1 MSDKILREI
10 EVMDVV
16 KGVGSAVIDAVVS
29 VNPVSCFYWSVMK
42 SSKENSL
49 QRRHEIWQHEVGE
62 RLSKLEKTVFES
74 LGNNEN
80 FVTTLLRTTELA
92 IKTNGK
98 KVECLANAVRYS
110 AGHEVNED
118 YIVIFLNYIER
129 YSISHLKLLK
139 FFNAP
144 NQYYTSIGVEHI
156 NTSPMTLYYET
167 FSVPQN
173 EYRLLETMAKQLF
186 DDGLLNTREMNAGMT
201 MRGALSQRTTDIG
214 RKFIEFFGL
223 NDVDL

>member
-80 FVTTLLRTTELA
+80 FVTTLLRATELA

-98 KVECLANAVRYS
+98 KVEYLANAVKYSAENDINEDALIIMLNCIEKYTLSHIKVLKYLENPTLYS
-110 AGHEVNED
+110 AGVD
-118 YIVIFLNYIER
+118 YTLGGAFTYFDN
-129 YSISHLKLLK
+129 S
-139 FFNAP
+139 FPDFN
-144 NQYYTSIGVEHI
+144 
-156 NTSPMTLYYET
+156 
-167 FSVPQN
+167 
-173 EYRLLETMAKQLF
+173 KQLRNIILKDLYHDGLTTIDTDATMSRNGMDAKKTTELGDLF
-186 DDGLLNTREMNAGMT
+186 ITIFGIEDDG
-201 MRGALSQRTTDIG
+201 
-214 RKFIEFFGL
+214 K
-223 NDVDL
+223 

>member
-1 MSDKILREI
+1 M
-10 EVMDVV
+10 
-16 KGVGSAVIDAVVS
+16 
-29 VNPVSCFYWSVMK
+29 
-42 SSKENSL
+42 
-49 QRRHEIWQHEVGE
+49 
-62 RLSKLEKTVFES
+62 RLSTLEES
-74 LGNNEN
+74 ILNTLGYSEI
-80 FVTTLLRTTELA
+80 FTTTLLRATELA

-129 YSISHLKLLK
+129 YSISHLKLLN

-167 FSVPQN
+167 FVRIN
-173 EYRLLETMAKQLF
+173 EW
-186 DDGLLNTREMNAGMT
+186 
-201 MRGALSQRTTDIG
+201 
-214 RKFIEFFGL
+214 
-223 NDVDL
+223 

>member
-1 MSDKILREI
+1 MSDKILRDI

-16 KGVGSAVIDAVVS
+16 KGVGSVAIDTAAAL
-29 VNPVSCFYWSVMK
+29 NPITGVLWSVVK
-42 SSKENSL
+42 SAKENVL
-49 QRRHEIWQHEVGE
+49 QRRNEVWQREVDM
-62 RLSKLEKTVFES
+62 RLSTLEES
-74 LGNNEN
+74 ILNTLGYSEI
-80 FVTTLLRTTELA
+80 FTTTLLRTTELA

-110 AGHEVNED
+110 AEHEVNED
-118 YIVIFLNYIER
+118 YIVIFLNNIER

>member
-1 MSDKILREI
+1 MSDKIFRDI

-29 VNPVSCFYWSVMK
+29 VNPVLCFYWSVMK

-98 KVECLANAVRYS
+98 KVECLANAVKYS
-110 AGHEVNED
+110 AENDINDD

-144 NQYYTSIGVEHI
+144 NQYYTSKGIEYI
-156 NTSPMTLYYET
+156 NTSPMTLYHET
-167 FSVPQN
+167 FSVPQS
-173 EYRLLETMAKQLF
+173 EHRLLETMVKQLF

-214 RKFIEFFGL
+214 RIFIEFFAL
-223 NDVDL
+223 NDVEL